1 MLLVLVLLL
10 VLALVLILVPATG
23 ALPLGDGTGDDARLD
38 GEDVLAALDTEIP
51 LLPPLHVPRVLD
63 RPVVKPRCGVRAPTD
78 DLNHG
83 FIGAGAWVYWGLLGF
98 IEEGVH
104 HESVSMIAWDC

>member
-23 ALPLGDGTGDDARLD
+23 ALPLRDGTGDDARLD

-78 DLNHG
+78 DLNQR
-83 FIGAGAWVYWGLLGF
+83 FYWRRGMGLWGF

>member
-78 DLNHG
+78 DLNQHG
-83 FIGAGAWVYWGLLGF
+83 FIGAGAWVYWGLLKRVY
-98 IEEGVH
+98 ITRV
-104 HESVSMIAWDC
+104 SV